1 MWYGIMLLTMHV
13 LNGRLLTVCSLVLP
27 FQNTT
32 AELSECHGHSYAW
45 VCFCWGRVFRLVP
58 LHGLFLLRL
67 HRTAC
72 SCRLRLKL
80 KYQGTSQYSPQLI
93 IYQMAILCPCITL
106 ILI

>member
-1 MWYGIMLLTMHV
+1 MWYGIMLLTMNV
-13 LNGRLLTVCSLVLP
+13 LNGQLLTVCSLVLP
-27 FQNTT
+27 SQNTA
-32 AELSECHGHSYAW
+32 AELSEYHGHSYAW

-80 KYQGTSQYSPQLI
+80 KYQGTL
-93 IYQMAILCPCITL
+93 
-106 ILI
+106 